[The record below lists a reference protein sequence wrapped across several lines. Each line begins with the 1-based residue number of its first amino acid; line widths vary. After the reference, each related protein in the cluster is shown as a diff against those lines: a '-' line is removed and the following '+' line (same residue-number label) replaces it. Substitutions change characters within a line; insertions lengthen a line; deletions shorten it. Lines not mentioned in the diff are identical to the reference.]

1 MKKFLIIGCGS
12 IGRRHI
18 NSLIK
23 LGYKNIAALR
33 SFKGSNFFLDTSIEN
48 NILSFENEND
58 AFNWEPTHLIIS
70 NPTSLHSR
78 FISLG
83 IKNKINIF
91 VEKPIVADSSELVKI
106 QTELKDANNI
116 NLVVGYHLRFN
127 KMSNFIK
134 SFIESQNSKI
144 INVSMSVG
152 HYLPAWHPNEDYRV
166 SYASRSDLGG
176 GVLNTLSHEIDLANF
191 FLGNAYQVTS
201 KIGKLSNLEIDV
213 EDCVD
218 ILLSTKDCPRI
229 SLHLNYLFPYL
240 IRRGWVLFDDSLLE
254 YDYVEQKVLFSNRKK
269 TKQLIFSEKMD
280 YNDQYKFQM
289 RNFAE
294 NKFDS
299 FCNFNDASYVMRV
312 IDASRKSNNETRT
325 VAL

>member
-254 YDYVEQKVLFSNRKK
+254 
-269 TKQLIFSEKMD
+269 
-280 YNDQYKFQM
+280 
-289 RNFAE
+289 
-294 NKFDS
+294 
-299 FCNFNDASYVMRV
+299 
-312 IDASRKSNNETRT
+312 
-325 VAL
+325 